1 MSSVTLVS
9 AAWFALVLAAGWRW
23 RPHPHRV
30 RSMVAAGTHGRAGP
44 AGARRTARAGGIGEA
59 IGLLA
64 DRVGSAVLR
73 RIDRSGRLSDAGRL
87 VGAGRLSDAGR
98 LVGAGRLSDA
108 GRLVGAGRLSDAGR
122 LSAPGTSR
130 RLGYAILAGLTVL
143 PVLPAAALPLS
154 LVAWAGPGMKAKR
167 SERRRLA
174 ALAADLPDVVDL
186 LVLAVGAGLTVHLA
200 VRSVARRAP
209 GPLGAELAQACD
221 EAALGRRLG
230 DALDDLPARA
240 GEACRPLV
248 AALLASERY
257 GAPLGVGLERLAHEV
272 RADRRRK
279 AEEAARKIPV
289 KLLFPLVSCTLPAF
303 ALLTVAPLIVSAVR
317 SLRL

>member
-1 MSSVTLVS
+1 MGV
-9 AAWFALVLAAGWRW
+9 AWMAIVLAGGWRG
-23 RPHPHRV
+23 RPHPDRLRTLV
-30 RSMVAAGTHGRAGP
+30 AGGMATSGRPVPRAAGARSVRQTIGRAG
-44 AGARRTARAGGIGEA
+44 
-59 IGLLA
+59 
-64 DRVGSAVLR
+64 DRVGAAVLR
-73 RIDRSGRLSDAGRL
+73 RLGRPADDA
-87 VGAGRLSDAGR
+87 
-98 LVGAGRLSDA
+98 
-108 GRLVGAGRLSDAGR
+108 
-122 LSAPGTSR
+122 TSR
-130 RLGYAILAGLTVL
+130 RLGRALLAGTVAL
-143 PVLPAAALPLS
+143 PVLPPVALPLA
-154 LVAWAGPGMKAKR
+154 LVAWAVPGMKAKR
-167 SERRRLA
+167 RERRRLA

-209 GPLGAELAQACD
+209 GPLGAELARAC
-221 EAALGRRLG
+221 EETSLGRRLG

-257 GAPLGVGLERLAHEV
+257 GAPLGAGLERLAHEV
-272 RADRRRK
+272 RADRRRR

-303 ALLTVAPLIVSAVR
+303 ALLTVAPLIASAVR